1 MERITIN
8 KNVRGF
14 VKNSAFEVIEKLAK
28 NNNGYITAQMITELN
43 IHRGYLKE
51 MIDMGKIEKITRG
64 VYIIKELT
72 PDKFYA
78 LSLRCP
84 RIIYCELTALFLL
97 GIIKECPK
105 KYDIAVNA
113 NYHDEALVKNY
124 HLVKCF
130 PNILEIGVRT
140 VMTPFGKEV
149 KCYDSER
156 CICDLI
162 RFKKRFDFKIIK
174 EILNK
179 YMKSKE
185 KDTQKLYEYA
195 KKLRVSKEL
204 ERIIALY
211 AED

>member
-1 MERITIN
+1 MERIIIN

-28 NNNGYITAQMITELN
+28 NNNGYITAQMITELK

-51 MIDMGKIEKITRG
+51 MMDNGKLEKVTRG

-84 RIIYCELTALFLL
+84 RIIFCELTALFLL
-97 GIIKECPK
+97 GLIKECPK

-124 HLVKCF
+124 HLVKCY
-130 PNILEIGVRT
+130 PNILEIGVRS
-140 VMTPFGKEV
+140 VITPFGKEV
-149 KCYDSER
+149 KCYDAER

-162 RFKKRFDFKIIK
+162 RFRKRFDLKIIK
-174 EILNK
+174 EVLNK
-179 YMKSKE
+179 YIKSEDKNIE
-185 KDTQKLYEYA
+185 KLYEYA
-195 KKLRVSKEL
+195 SKLRVSKEL
-204 ERIIALY
+204 KRITELY
-211 AED
+211 IED

>member
-1 MERITIN
+1 MERIIIN

-28 NNNGYITAQMITELN
+28 NNNGYIIAQMITELK

-51 MIDMGKIEKITRG
+51 MMDNGKLEKVTRG

-84 RIIYCELTALFLL
+84 RIIFCELTALFLL
-97 GIIKECPK
+97 GLIKECPK

-124 HLVKCF
+124 HLVKCY
-130 PNILEIGVRT
+130 PNILEIGART
-140 VMTPFGKEV
+140 VITPFGKEV
-149 KCYDSER
+149 KCYDTER

-162 RFKKRFDFKIIK
+162 RFRKRFDLKIIK

-179 YMKSKE
+179 YIKLEDKNIE
-185 KDTQKLYEYA
+185 KLYEYA
-195 KKLRVSKEL
+195 SKLRVLKEL
-204 ERIIALY
+204 KRIMELY
-211 AED
+211 IED